1 MIIGRDPV
9 PYLRQRG
16 ARQNSS
22 AIILEIALAAPTSF
36 QCQCR
41 YCEAVEKNVLTNVV
55 ILCENPVSLVVF
67 PNSLVLGGG
76 QHWPELI

>member
-9 PYLRQRG
+9 PYPRQCYNTRVFIG
-16 ARQNSS
+16 STYLFS
-22 AIILEIALAAPTSF
+22 EI

-41 YCEAVEKNVLTNVV
+41 FCEAVEKMLTNVG

>member
-16 ARQNSS
+16 ARQNST
-22 AIILEIALAAPTSF
+22 AIILECSLALAAPTAF

-41 YCEAVEKNVLTNVV
+41 YCEAAEKMFWPMLKFCVK
-55 ILCENPVSLVVF
+55 ILCL
-67 PNSLVLGGG
+67 
-76 QHWPELI
+76 